1 MSSKALCMWVRIAV
15 IAVTVCGLIL
25 CGYLI
30 PLWGADIATVNPGFE
45 NWYFPWLIFL
55 WVVSLPCFSILIF
68 VWKVSG
74 AIKCEEVFTSKT
86 ANWIKISAVLLFA
99 DVGFFFVGNLVFW
112 LIGINLP
119 GVLLLSLL
127 VDIFAIALAVLAAV
141 LSRYITKAAVLQE
154 DSEGT
159 I

>member
-1 MSSKALCMWVRIAV
+1 MSSKTLCVWVRIAV
-15 IAVTVCGLIL
+15 IAVALCGLVL
-25 CGYLI
+25 CAYLI
-30 PLWGADIATVNPGFE
+30 PLWGVDIATANPEFE
-45 NWYFPWLIFL
+45 NWYLPWLLFL

-74 AIKCEEVFTSKT
+74 AINREEVFSSKT
-86 ANWIKISAVLLFA
+86 ARWIKISAVLLFA
-99 DVGFFFVGNLVFW
+99 DVGLFFIGNLTFW
-112 LIGINLP
+112 LIGMNHP
-119 GVLLLSLL
+119 GILLLSML

-154 DSEGT
+154 ENEGT